1 MGMIWLPILQQ
12 GLTQQMHRGK
22 VDRSKWR
29 ILIGHY
35 LRGGLF
41 TSAFLTG
48 RKPPRAC
55 TLQKT
60 SGLNGPFSPIIQF
73 REAREALTAG
83 WRPGC
88 PRALIFQRQRDPRF
102 VPAWGSEDSPPAN
115 KRLMQLSLKGY

>member
-41 TSAFLTG
+41 TSAFL
-48 RKPPRAC
+48 
-55 TLQKT
+55 
-60 SGLNGPFSPIIQF
+60 NGPFATIIQF